1 MSAERQGFT
10 VIPTGGNAA
19 QDPTNGQDRRVE
31 PSFAEASTPPHPRPR
46 WREFAIEGLYRA
58 GAVRLME
65 RMARSL
71 ELKSARGGKW
81 QHVGRISAPRFAI
94 LCYHRVGTGGVPL
107 YSQLPA
113 KSFEAQIRYLRKN
126 YRIISMDQL
135 IAEMANPVSL
145 APTVAVTF
153 DDGYRGLFTEAYPIL
168 QAYGIPAT
176 IFLTIDAIE
185 TGQVAWYDRIFLA
198 LKVATGAELEL
209 DIEGP
214 RRFSLVSPLVR
225 MQAAVEIISCLRLL
239 SPSRRKECCA
249 DLESKVQ
256 LPQDELQDR
265 MLTWDQIRAMHLG
278 GVSFGAHTMSHPV
291 VSRLS
296 EAELTWEILESKRI
310 LELRL
315 DSPVRHFA
323 FPFGKREE
331 CGNTAAMLAKGG
343 FHSAST
349 TEWGLNSRGTDPFQL
364 RRVQI
369 GEMGTQAMFAFQLSQ
384 LFLRNSTDE
393 SEEERNSSIQRRR
406 ASSPHVARSDGER
419 RDA

>member
-1 MSAERQGFT
+1 MSGERQGSAF
-10 VIPTGGNAA
+10 VRAGRNAA
-19 QDPTNGQDRRVE
+19 HGHAEGPDPRIE
-31 PSFAEASTPPHPRPR
+31 PSFAEASTVRHSRPR
-46 WREFAIEGLYRA
+46 WREFAIEVLYRA

-71 ELKSARGGKW
+71 ELKSTRGGKW
-81 QHVGRISAPRFAI
+81 QQIRRVSAPRFGI

-113 KSFEAQIRYLRKN
+113 KTFEAQIRYLREN
-126 YRIISMDQL
+126 YRIISLDQL
-135 IAEMANPVSL
+135 IAEMTNPVSL

-176 IFLTIDAIE
+176 IFLTIQSIE

-198 LKVATGAELEL
+198 LKVAIGTELVL
-209 DIEGP
+209 DLEGP
-214 RRFSLVSPLVR
+214 RRFSLVSPSLR
-225 MQAAVEIISCLRLL
+225 MQSAVEIISSLRLI
-239 SPSRRKECCA
+239 SPSRRRECCA
-249 DLESKVQ
+249 DLESKVH
-256 LPQDELQDR
+256 LPQVELQDR

-291 VSRLS
+291 ASRLS
-296 EAELTWEILESKRI
+296 EDELTWEILESKRI

-315 DSPVRHFA
+315 NSPVRHFA

-331 CGNTAAMLAKGG
+331 CGNAAAILAKGG

-349 TEWGLNSRGTDPFQL
+349 TEWGLNSQGTDPFRL

-384 LFLRNSTDE
+384 LFLRDGADE
-393 SEEERNSSIQRRR
+393 SEEESNSSHKRKR
-406 ASSPHVARSDGER
+406 ASFRHVARSDGGR